1 LNRKTLLLLLLAI
14 IAVVAEQ
21 TILHASWAQNRS
33 NAEYRIKPQDVL
45 NIKVVGSTY
54 DETVEV
60 DGCGMIQLRFTDS
73 DLQAAGKTVDEL
85 KDEVVIKLKK
95 LFKNPSVEIR
105 LIRRR
110 T

>member
-1 LNRKTLLLLLLAI
+1 MLLLLLPAI
-14 IAVVAEQ
+14 ISIVAEQ
-21 TILHASWAQNRS
+21 STLYVSEAQNQS
-33 NAEYRIKPQDVL
+33 NAEYRIKPGDVL

-60 DGCGMIQLRFTDS
+60 DGLGMIQLAFTDG
-73 DLQAAGKTVDEL
+73 DIQAAGKTVDEL

-95 LFKNPSVEIR
+95 IFKNPSVEIR
-105 LIRRR
+105 LLRRR